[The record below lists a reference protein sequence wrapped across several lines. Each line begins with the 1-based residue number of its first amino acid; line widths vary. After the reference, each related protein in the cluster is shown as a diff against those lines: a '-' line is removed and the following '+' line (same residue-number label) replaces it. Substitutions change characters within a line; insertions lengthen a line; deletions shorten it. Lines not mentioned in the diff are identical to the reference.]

1 MSIMAL
7 RVTLTGAVSAS
18 DVEKYLILG
27 LQKGAVLCSGGKLG
41 FYGGEIIFLFPW

>member
-27 LQKGAVLCSGGKLG
+27 LQKGAVLCSGGKL
-41 FYGGEIIFLFPW
+41 FISLVRDVVIN